1 MFKPKE
7 KSPTTEETSRL
18 ISVLFSR
25 FDAEKKNFLLNL
37 IDHFVLNDLKIPEHQ
52 VPWLNS
58 NFNNLDDHCYFLNLV
73 RLAYAKLFNCSEIQF
88 KNNIH

>member
-1 MFKPKE
+1 MFKPKD

-25 FDAEKKNFLLNL
+25 FDAEKKTLLLNL
-37 IDHFVLNDLKIPEHQ
+37 IDHL
-52 VPWLNS
+52 PWLNS

-88 KNNIH
+88 KKNIH

>member
-7 KSPTTEETSRL
+7 KGPTTEETSRL

-25 FDAEKKNFLLNL
+25 LDAEKKTFLFNL
-37 IDHFVLNDLKIPEHQ
+37 IDRFVLNDLKIPEHQ

-58 NFNNLDDHCYFLNLV
+58 KFNNLNDHCHFLNMV

>member
-7 KSPTTEETSRL
+7 SPTTEETSRL
-18 ISVLFSR
+18 ISVIFSR

-37 IDHFVLNDLKIPEHQ
+37 IDHFVLNDLKIPQHQ

-58 NFNNLDDHCYFLNLV
+58 NFNRVKYHHCQYDAF
-73 RLAYAKLFNCSEIQF
+73 
-88 KNNIH
+88 

>member
-1 MFKPKE
+1 MFKPKD

-25 FDAEKKNFLLNL
+25 FDAEKKTLLLNL

-58 NFNNLDDHCYFLNLV
+58 NFNNLDDHCYF
-73 RLAYAKLFNCSEIQF
+73 F
-88 KNNIH
+88 KSG